1 MSKPTIRL
9 TMAQALARYLA
20 AIRIEDDDGS
30 QHPFVG
36 GIWAIFGHGNVCG
49 LGEAMAELREPEPGR
64 SFRPGGLPVYRA
76 HNEQGMAHAAIAYGK
91 ANLRRR
97 VMAATSSI
105 GPGATNMV
113 TAAALAYV
121 NRLPLLLLPGDI
133 FANRAPDP
141 VLQQSE
147 DFSAGDT
154 SVNDC
159 FRPVSRYF
167 DRIMKPEQ
175 LLVALP
181 RAFAVLTDPALC
193 GPVTLALPQDVQA
206 EAYDYPVDFFDPR
219 PLRIRRPAPD
229 PLDFRDAALRL
240 QRAARPLIICG
251 GGVLYSGAGHALA
264 AWAEQHGLPVAETQ
278 AGKSAL
284 SWQHPCNVGSIG
296 VLGSPAA
303 NELAREAD
311 LVIAVGTRL
320 QDFTS
325 GSNALFPQADV
336 LAINVSPLDATRC
349 RAQIVLGDARTV
361 LDDWLRQP
369 ALMPAVESGWAER
382 TKELAARWRSR
393 VSELTTQ
400 PTPAGQRPYD
410 AEVIGAVRDSVA
422 DSPARDV
429 VVCAAGTLPAE
440 LHKLWRCEGAGNYH
454 MDYGYSCMGY
464 EIAGALGVKLAR
476 PEQDVIV
483 MVGDGSYLMMNSE
496 IATARML
503 GLDLIIVVLDNRGFG
518 CISRLQVGS
527 GSPGYNN
534 LLADCVMPGGDDV
547 HIDFA
552 GHAIALGAHAEH
564 VANVDELKTA
574 MQAAR
579 ARTGVSVLVIDTT
592 HERTTPDGGCWW
604 DVGIPEVSNH
614 EAVQRAH
621 ENWVMAKRR
630 QRH

>member
-20 AIRIEDDDGS
+20 AVRIEDDDGS
-30 QHPFVG
+30 LHPFVG
-36 GIWAIFGHGNVCG
+36 GVWAIFGHGNVCG
-49 LGEAMAELREPEPGR
+49 LGEALADLRQPDPARSWRPE
-64 SFRPGGLPVYRA
+64 GLPVYRG

-91 ANLRRR
+91 AHMRRR
-97 VMAATSSI
+97 IMAATSSI

-121 NRLPLLLLPGDI
+121 NRLPLLLLPGDV

-147 DFSAGDT
+147 DFAAGDT

-167 DRIMKPEQ
+167 DRIMTPEQ

-181 RAFAVLTDPALC
+181 RAFAVLTDPVLC

-206 EAYDYPVDFFDPR
+206 LAHDYPVDFFEPA
-219 PLRIRRPAPD
+219 PLRIRRLAPD
-229 PLDFRDAALRL
+229 PRDLADALQRL
-240 QRAARPLIICG
+240 QQARRPLVISG
-251 GGVLYSGAGHALA
+251 GGVLYSGAGELLA
-264 AWAEQHGLPVAETQ
+264 EWAGRHGIPVAETQ

-303 NELAREAD
+303 NELAAEAD
-311 LVIAVGTRL
+311 LVVAVGTRL

-325 GSNALFPQADV
+325 GSNALFPQAEV
-336 LAINVSPLDATRC
+336 LAVNVSPLDATRC
-349 RAQIVLGDARTV
+349 RASTLLGDARTV
-361 LDDWLRQP
+361 LAGWLAEDNCCP
-369 ALMPAVESGWAER
+369 AIEAGWAER
-382 TKELAARWRSR
+382 ARSLAGRWRER
-393 VSELTTQ
+393 VGTLTTQ
-400 PTPAGQRPYD
+400 ATPKGVLPYD
-410 AEVIGAVRDSVA
+410 AEVIGAVRDSTA
-422 DSPARDV
+422 NSPADDI

-440 LHKLWRCEGAGNYH
+440 LHKLWRCDGAGNYH

-476 PEQDVIV
+476 PGQEVVV

-496 IATARML
+496 IASAQML
-503 GLDLIIVVLDNRGFG
+503 GLKLIIVVLDNRGYG
-518 CISRLQVGS
+518 CINRLQRAS
-527 GSPGYNN
+527 GSPNYNN
-534 LLADCVMPGGDDV
+534 MLTDCVLAGGEDV
-547 HIDFA
+547 RIDFA
-552 GHAIALGAHAEH
+552 AHAAALGAYSEH
-564 VANVDELKTA
+564 VADVAALKAA
-574 MQAAR
+574 MTAAR
-579 ARTGVSVLVIDTT
+579 SRAGVSVLVIDTT
-592 HERTTPDGGCWW
+592 FERTTDDGGCWW
-604 DVGIPEVSNH
+604 DVGIPAVSEH
-614 EAVQRAH
+614 AAVQQAYAG
-621 ENWVMAKRR
+621 WQKAKQK

>member
-1 MSKPTIRL
+1 MSATTIRL

-30 QHPFVG
+30 LHSFVG

-49 LGEAMAELREPEPGR
+49 LGEAMADLRQPDANR
-64 SFRPGGLPVYRA
+64 SFRPEGLPVYRA

-91 ANLRRR
+91 AHMRRR

-133 FANRAPDP
+133 FANRGPDP

-206 EAYDYPVDFFDPR
+206 EAYDYPLDFFSPR
-219 PLRIRRPAPD
+219 PLRIRRPIPD
-229 PLDFRDAALRL
+229 PRDMRDAIRRL
-240 QRAARPLIICG
+240 QDAKRPLIISG
-251 GGVLYSGAGHALA
+251 GGTLYSGAERDLA
-264 AWAEQHGLPVAETQ
+264 ILASRYSLPVAETQ

-284 SWQHPCNVGSIG
+284 SWQHPCNAGSIG

-303 NELAREAD
+303 NALAREAD
-311 LVIAVGTRL
+311 LIIAIGTRL

-349 RAQIVLGDARTV
+349 RAQMVQGDARTV
-361 LDDWLRQP
+361 LDGWLSHSD
-369 ALMPAVESGWAER
+369 LMSGLDANWVSR
-382 TKELAARWRSR
+382 TKTLVNRWRDR
-393 VSELTTQ
+393 VTELTTR
-400 PTPAGQRPYD
+400 PTPVGMLPYD
-410 AEVIGAVRDSVA
+410 AEVIGAVRDSGN
-422 DSPARDV
+422 DSPSNDV

-454 MDYGYSCMGY
+454 LDYGYSCMGY
-464 EIAGALGVKLAR
+464 EIAGALGVKQAR
-476 PEQDVIV
+476 PDQHVIA
-483 MVGDGSYLMMNSE
+483 MVGDGSYMMMNSE

-503 GLDLIIVVLDNRGFG
+503 GLTLIIVVLDNRGFG
-518 CISRLQVGS
+518 CISRLQINS

-534 LLADCVMPGGDDV
+534 LLNDCVMPGGLNTP
-547 HIDFA
+547 IDFA
-552 GHAIALGAHAEH
+552 AHAASLGAYAEH
-564 VANVDELKTA
+564 VGNVSELKAA
-574 MQAAR
+574 MQTAR
-579 ARTGVSVLVIDTT
+579 NRSGVSVLVINTT
-592 HERTTPDGGCWW
+592 HERTTTDGGCWW
-604 DVGIPEVSNH
+604 DVGIPEVSTH
-614 EAVQRAH
+614 AAVNQARDDWQAS
-621 ENWVMAKRR
+621 KQQ

>member
-30 QHPFVG
+30 LHPFVG

-49 LGEAMAELREPEPGR
+49 LGEAMAELRQPDPAR
-64 SFRPGGLPVYRA
+64 SFRPEGLPVYRA

-91 ANLRRR
+91 AHMRRR

-133 FANRAPDP
+133 FANRGSDP

-147 DFSAGDT
+147 DFAAGDT

-181 RAFAVLTDPALC
+181 RVFAVLTDPALC

-206 EAYDYPVDFFDPR
+206 EAYDYPVDFFEPR

-229 PLDFRDAALRL
+229 PLDLRDAALRL

-251 GGVLYSGAGHALA
+251 GGVLYSGAGHALG
-264 AWAEQHGLPVAETQ
+264 AWAEKHGLPVAETQ

-311 LVIAVGTRL
+311 LVIAIGTRL

-325 GSNALFPQADV
+325 GSNALFPQAEV
-336 LAINVSPLDATRC
+336 LAVNVSPLDATRC
-349 RAQIVLGDARTV
+349 RAQMVLGDARTV
-361 LDDWLRQP
+361 LDDWRKQP
-369 ALMPAVESGWAER
+369 ALLPAIEAAWAER
-382 TKELAARWRSR
+382 TRALAASWLSR
-393 VSELTTQ
+393 VSELTTK

-410 AEVIGAVRDSVA
+410 AEVIGAVRDSAA

-476 PEQDVIV
+476 PAQDVIV

-503 GLDLIIVVLDNRGFG
+503 GLNLIIVVLDNRGFG

-547 HIDFA
+547 PIDFA
-552 GHAIALGAHAEH
+552 GHAAALGAHAVH
-564 VANVDELKTA
+564 VANADELKTA

-579 ARTGVSVLVIDTT
+579 ARMGVSVLVIDTT

-614 EAVQRAH
+614 EAVQKAH
-621 ENWVMAKRR
+621 EHWLMAKRQ